1 MKKVLLIEDNLN
13 HGEKTKKII
22 EQMPDMFKVDLL
34 YFDFMKQN
42 GDLREDQLNRI
53 KGAIE
58 KEIINDTFDVLMIDL
73 LLGGDDNDPIGFEII
88 KFFSNQL
95 EHKKVIVYTEMS
107 NNNLD
112 AVKAYNCTLENK
124 ISIIPKP
131 NSFVN
136 LKMTDV
142 CEIKNRE
149 IKKQLEIPCNLN
161 SCNAET
167 KLKCSMECIYY
178 SI

>member
-58 KEIINDTFDVLMIDL
+58 KEIINDTFDVLMIDM

-95 EHKKVIVYTEMS
+95 NKKKLLYI
-107 NNNLD
+107 
-112 AVKAYNCTLENK
+112 
-124 ISIIPKP
+124 
-131 NSFVN
+131 
-136 LKMTDV
+136 
-142 CEIKNRE
+142 
-149 IKKQLEIPCNLN
+149 
-161 SCNAET
+161 
-167 KLKCSMECIYY
+167 LKCQI
-178 SI
+178 II